1 MSFSPRCRA
10 LVYASL
16 LASFLVVVWGGIV
29 RVTGSGLGCP
39 DWPLCHGQFLP
50 SLDPA
55 TRIEWTHRFLAI
67 VSGLTVATMVVWT
80 LVAYRSDRRVLA
92 LAIAVAVLYPLQAV
106 LGAITVVLELPPEWV
121 TFHLANA
128 ELLLA
133 ALTILAVIVRWPK
146 IARERAPGWTW
157 LAVAAAAGTF
167 VLLVSGAYVRGAN
180 ATTAC
185 LNWPLC
191 GAPASMPPELLN
203 TTVNRFVPSIDF
215 PTNGAA
221 AIAMLHRY
229 IAAGVGVVVLLACI
243 EAWRHRRDAPG
254 LGPLAIGTAVI
265 FIVQVAIGAANPL
278 SGFSPWALG
287 AHPAV
292 ASLLWCSVIGL
303 AAVAWRPASQQG
315 ALVRDLIALTK
326 PAIMSL
332 LLLTALGGMFLAAHG
347 IPPFGI
353 LAATLIGGAAA
364 SGGAA
369 SLNHY
374 FDRDIDERMRRTRH
388 RPLPAHRVPT
398 GVAVWWGIAL
408 NVIAFVVLVVFANL
422 LAATLALAGTVFYI
436 LVYTVWLKRS
446 TAQNIVIGGA
456 AGAIPPLVGWAA
468 VTGSLDLSAWLLFAI
483 VFFWTPAHFWALALL
498 IRDDYERAGVPM
510 LPVVRGDEATAW
522 NILAYAASL
531 LPLTLLLFIIGGLG
545 YVYLAVAVIL
555 GGLFIAYAFRLLR
568 SGAAG
573 RRAMARAVY
582 LYSLLYLALLFVAI
596 MVDSTLRL

>member
-1 MSFSPRCRA
+1 MTFSPRYRA

-16 LASFLVVVWGGIV
+16 AASFLVVVWGGVV

-55 TRIEWTHRFLAI
+55 TRIEWFHRFLAI
-67 VSGLTVATMVVWT
+67 AGGMTVAAVVLWS
-80 LVAYRSDRRVLA
+80 LIVYRADRRILT
-92 LAIAVAVLYPLQAV
+92 LAIVAAILYPLQAV
-106 LGAITVVLELPPEWV
+106 LGAITVVLELSPEWV
-121 TFHLANA
+121 TVHLANA

-133 ALTILAVIVRWPK
+133 TLTIFAVVVRWPNVGPVPS
-146 IARERAPGWTW
+146 AGWTW
-157 LAVAAAAGTF
+157 LALGAAVGTF
-167 VLLVSGAYVRGAN
+167 VLMVSGAYVRGTD

-185 LNWPLC
+185 LGWPLC
-191 GAPASMPPELLN
+191 GDVAFPSLGAP
-203 TTVNRFVPSIDF
+203 
-215 PTNGAA
+215 

-229 IAAGVGVVVLLACI
+229 IAAMVGLLVFAACI

-254 LGPLAIGTAVI
+254 LGPLAIATGLI
-265 FIVQVAIGAANPL
+265 FIAQIAIGAANPL
-278 SGFSPWALG
+278 TGFSPWAVG

-292 ASLLWCSVIGL
+292 ASLLWCSVVAL
-303 AAVAWRPASQQG
+303 AAVAWRPATRQG
-315 ALVRDLIALTK
+315 ALVRDLVALTK

-332 LLLTALGGMFLAAHG
+332 LLLTALGGMFLAQRG
-347 IPPFGI
+347 VPPFGL

-374 FDRDIDERMRRTRH
+374 FDRDLDKQMRRTRK
-388 RPLPAHRVPT
+388 RPLPAHRISNA
-398 GVAVWWGIAL
+398 VAIWWGIAL
-408 NVIAFVVLVVFANL
+408 NATAFVVLAVFTNL
-422 LAATLALAGTVFYI
+422 LAAALAIGGTVFYI
-436 LVYTVWLKRS
+436 LVYTIWLKRS

-468 VTGSLDLSAWLLFAI
+468 ITGSLDLAAWLLFAI
-483 VFFWTPAHFWALALL
+483 IFFWTPAHFWALALL

-531 LPLTLLLFIIGGLG
+531 LPLTVLLFIIGGLG
-545 YVYLAVAVIL
+545 YVYLAAAIIL
-555 GGLFIAYAFRLLR
+555 GALFIGYAFRLLR
-568 SGAAG
+568 SGVVR

>member
-1 MSFSPRCRA
+1 MSFSPRYRA
-10 LVYASL
+10 LVYTSL
-16 LASFLVVVWGGIV
+16 VASFLVVVWGGVV

-67 VSGLTVATMVVWT
+67 ASGLTVAATVLWT
-80 LVAYRSDRRVLA
+80 LASYRADRRVLW

-121 TFHLANA
+121 TVHLANA

-133 ALTILAVIVRWPK
+133 ALTILAVIVRWPGVGR
-146 IARERAPGWTW
+146 IPSAGWTW
-157 LAVAAAAGTF
+157 LAVAAAVGTF
-167 VLLVSGAYVRGAN
+167 VLLLSGAYVRGAN

-185 LNWPLC
+185 SWWPLC
-191 GAPASMPPELLN
+191 NEPG
-203 TTVNRFVPSIDF
+203 VPIL
-215 PTNGAA
+215 
-221 AIAMLHRY
+221 AILTAGPGVAMLHRY
-229 IAAGVGVVVLLACI
+229 VAAIVGVIVVVACT

-254 LGPLAIGTAVI
+254 LGTLAIATGVI
-265 FIVQVAIGAANPL
+265 FFAQIAIGAANPL
-278 SGFSPWALG
+278 TGFSPWALG

-292 ASLLWCSVIGL
+292 ASLLWCSVVAL
-303 AAVAWRPASQQG
+303 TAVAWRPSSSQG
-315 ALVRDLIALTK
+315 ALVRDLVSLTK

-332 LLLTALGGMFLAAHG
+332 LLLTALGGMFLAARG
-347 IPPFGI
+347 VPPFGV

-364 SGGAA
+364 SGGAS

-388 RPLPAHRVPT
+388 RPLPAHRVST
-398 GVAVWWGIAL
+398 AVAVWWGVAL
-408 NVIAFVVLVVFANL
+408 NSFAFVVLAVFTNL
-422 LAATLALAGTVFYI
+422 LAAALAIGGTLFYI
-436 LVYTVWLKRS
+436 LVYTLWLKRT

-468 VTGSLDLSAWLLFAI
+468 ITGSLDLSAWLLFAI
-483 VFFWTPAHFWALALL
+483 IFFWTPAHFWALALL

-522 NILAYAASL
+522 SILAYAASL
-531 LPLTLLLFIIGGLG
+531 LPLTLLLFIAGGLG
-545 YVYLAVAVIL
+545 YVYLAAAIIL
-555 GGLFIAYAFRLLR
+555 GALFIAYAFRLLR
-568 SGAAG
+568 SGTVH

>member
-1 MSFSPRCRA
+1 MTFSPRYRA

-16 LASFLVVVWGGIV
+16 AASFLVVVWGGVV

-55 TRIEWTHRFLAI
+55 TRIEWFHRL
-67 VSGLTVATMVVWT
+67 
-80 LVAYRSDRRVLA
+80 
-92 LAIAVAVLYPLQAV
+92 LAIAGGVTVAAVVLSSLIVYRTDRRILTLAVIAAVLYPLQAV
-106 LGAITVVLELPPEWV
+106 LGAITVILELSPEWV
-121 TFHLANA
+121 TVHLANA

-133 ALTILAVIVRWPK
+133 TLTVLAVVVRWPSVGRTQS
-146 IARERAPGWTW
+146 AGWTW
-157 LAVAAAAGTF
+157 LAVAAAVGTF
-167 VLLVSGAYVRGAN
+167 VLLLSGAYVRGAN
-180 ATTAC
+180 ATMTC
-185 LNWPLC
+185 FSWPLC
-191 GAPASMPPELLN
+191 GAIAQTNLPILYAP
-203 TTVNRFVPSIDF
+203 RIDF
-215 PTNGAA
+215 PTEGLP

-229 IAAGVGVVVLLACI
+229 IAAGVGVVVVLACV

-254 LGPLAIGTAVI
+254 LGPLALATVAI
-265 FIVQVAIGAANPL
+265 FLAEVAIGAANPL
-278 SGFSPWALG
+278 TGWAPWAIG

-292 ASLLWCSVIGL
+292 ASLLWCSVVGL
-303 AAVAWRPASQQG
+303 AAVAWRPAARQ
-315 ALVRDLIALTK
+315 AVFVRDLVSLTK

-332 LLLTALGGMFLAAHG
+332 LLLTALGGMFLAERG
-347 IPPFGI
+347 VPPFGL

-374 FDRDIDERMRRTRH
+374 FDRDIDERMRRTRK
-388 RPLPAHRVPT
+388 RPLPAHRIST
-398 GVAVWWGIAL
+398 SVAIWWGIAL
-408 NVIAFVVLVVFANL
+408 NVVAFVVLAVFTNL
-422 LAATLALAGTVFYI
+422 VAASLAIGGTVFYI
-436 LVYTVWLKRS
+436 LVYTIWLKRS

-468 VTGSLDLSAWLLFAI
+468 ITGSLDLAAWLLFAI
-483 VFFWTPAHFWALALL
+483 IFFWTPAHFWALALL
-498 IRDDYERAGVPM
+498 IRDDYERAGIPM

-545 YVYLAVAVIL
+545 YVYLAAAIIL
-555 GGLFIAYAFRLLR
+555 GALFIGYAFRLLR
-568 SGAAG
+568 SGAVR

>member
-1 MSFSPRCRA
+1 VSFSRRYRA

-16 LASFLVVVWGGIV
+16 FASFLVVVWGGVV

-50 SLDPA
+50 SLDPS
-55 TRIEWTHRFLAI
+55 TRIEWFHRFLAI
-67 VSGLTVATMVVWT
+67 AGGVTVAAVVLWS
-80 LVAYRSDRRVLA
+80 LIVYRADRRILTLA
-92 LAIAVAVLYPLQAV
+92 VIAAVLYPLQAV

-121 TFHLANA
+121 TVHLANA

-133 ALTILAVIVRWPK
+133 TLTVLAVVVRWPS
-146 IARERAPGWTW
+146 IARAQTAGWTW
-157 LAVAAAAGTF
+157 LAVAAAVGTF
-167 VLLVSGAYVRGAN
+167 VLLLSGAYVRGAD

-185 LNWPLC
+185 LGWPLC
-191 GAPASMPPELLN
+191 GAIADVPAGYRPL
-203 TTVNRFVPSIDF
+203 FVPRIDF
-215 PTNGAA
+215 PTTGTA
-221 AIAMLHRY
+221 AIALLHRY
-229 IAAGVGVVVLLACI
+229 VAAIVGVIVIAACI

-254 LGPLAIGTAVI
+254 LGPLAIATCVI
-265 FIVQVAIGAANPL
+265 FVAQIAIGAANPL
-278 SGFSPWALG
+278 TNFSPWALA
-287 AHPAV
+287 AHPAA
-292 ASLLWCSVIGL
+292 ASLLWCSVVGL
-303 AAVAWRPASQQG
+303 AAVAWRPTSRQG

-347 IPPFGI
+347 VPPFGI

-374 FDRDIDERMRRTRH
+374 FDRDIDERMRRTRQ
-388 RPLPAHRVPT
+388 RPLPAHRIST
-398 GVAVWWGIAL
+398 RVAVVWGIGL
-408 NVIAFVVLVVFANL
+408 NAIAFIVLAVFANL
-422 LAATLALAGTVFYI
+422 LAATLALAGTLFYI
-436 LVYTVWLKRS
+436 LVYTVWLKRT

-468 VTGSLDLSAWLLFAI
+468 ITGSLDLAAWLLFAI
-483 VFFWTPAHFWALALL
+483 IFFWTPAHFWALALL

-510 LPVVRGDEATAW
+510 LPVVRGDEVTAW

-531 LPLTLLLFIIGGLG
+531 LPLTVLLFIIGGLG
-545 YVYLAVAVIL
+545 YVYLAVAIVL
-555 GGLFIAYAFRLLR
+555 GAIFIAYAFRLLR
-568 SGAAG
+568 SGAVR

>member
-1 MSFSPRCRA
+1 MTFSPRYRA

-67 VSGLTVATMVVWT
+67 VSGLTVAAMVAWT
-80 LVAYRSDRRVLA
+80 FVAYRSDRRALVLA
-92 LAIAVAVLYPLQAV
+92 VAVAVLYPLQAV

-121 TFHLANA
+121 TVHLANA

-133 ALTILAVIVRWPK
+133 ALTILAVVVRWPASLP
-146 IARERAPGWTW
+146 ARASGWTW
-157 LAVAAAAGTF
+157 LAIAAVVGTF
-167 VLLVSGAYVRGAN
+167 VLLVSGAYVRGAD
-180 ATTAC
+180 ATAAC
-185 LNWPLC
+185 PGWPLC
-191 GAPASMPPELLN
+191 GAIPDLPVGYRP
-203 TTVNRFVPSIDF
+203 VFVPRIDL
-215 PTNGAA
+215 PSTGAP

-229 IAAGVGVVVLLACI
+229 IAAIVGVIVVVACV

-254 LGPLAIGTAVI
+254 LGPLAIATVAIFTA
-265 FIVQVAIGAANPL
+265 QVAIGAANPL
-278 SGFSPWALG
+278 TQFSPWALG

-292 ASLLWCSVIGL
+292 ASLLWCSVVGL
-303 AAVAWRPASQQG
+303 AAVAWRPASRQR
-315 ALVRDLIALTK
+315 ALVGDLIALTK

-332 LLLTALGGMFLAAHG
+332 LLLTALGGMFLAERG
-347 IPPFGI
+347 VPPFGL

-388 RPLPAHRVPT
+388 RPLPSHRVST

-408 NVIAFVVLVVFANL
+408 NVIAFVVLAVFANL

-436 LVYTVWLKRS
+436 LVYTIWLKRS

-468 VTGSLDLSAWLLFAI
+468 ITGSLDLSAWLLFAI

-510 LPVVRGDEATAW
+510 LPVVRGEEATAW

>member
-1 MSFSPRCRA
+1 VTFSPRYRA

-16 LASFLVVVWGGIV
+16 AASFLVVVWGGVV

-55 TRIEWTHRFLAI
+55 TRIEWFHRLLAI
-67 VSGLTVATMVVWT
+67 AGGLTVAAVVLWS
-80 LVAYRSDRRVLA
+80 LIVYRADRRILTLA
-92 LAIAVAVLYPLQAV
+92 VIAAILYPLQAV
-106 LGAITVVLELPPEWV
+106 LGAITVILELSPEWV
-121 TFHLANA
+121 TVHLANA

-133 ALTILAVIVRWPK
+133 TLTILAVVVRWPT
-146 IARERAPGWTW
+146 IARASTAGWTW
-157 LAVAAAAGTF
+157 LALAAAVGTF
-167 VLLVSGAYVRGAN
+167 VLMLSGAYVRGAD

-185 LNWPLC
+185 LGWPLC
-191 GAPASMPPELLN
+191 GDLA
-203 TTVNRFVPSIDF
+203 F
-215 PTNGAA
+215 PTLGAP
-221 AIAMLHRY
+221 AIAMAHR
-229 IAAGVGVVVLLACI
+229 IVAAAVGVLVIAACI

-254 LGPLAIGTAVI
+254 LGPLAIATGVI
-265 FIVQVAIGAANPL
+265 FIAQIAIGAANPL
-278 SGFSPWALG
+278 TQFSPWALG
-287 AHPAV
+287 AHPAI
-292 ASLLWCSVIGL
+292 ASLLWCSVVGL
-303 AAVAWRPASQQG
+303 AAVAWRPASRQG

-332 LLLTALGGMFLAAHG
+332 LLLTALGGMFLAERG
-347 IPPFGI
+347 VPPFGL

-374 FDRDIDERMRRTRH
+374 FDRDIDERMRRTRK
-388 RPLPAHRVPT
+388 RPLPARRVST
-398 GVAVWWGIAL
+398 SVAIWWGIAL
-408 NVIAFVVLVVFANL
+408 NVVAFIVLAVFANL
-422 LAATLALAGTVFYI
+422 LAALLALGGTVFYI
-436 LVYTVWLKRS
+436 LVYTIWLKRS

-468 VTGSLDLSAWLLFAI
+468 ITGSLDLAAWLLFAI
-483 VFFWTPAHFWALALL
+483 IFFWTPAHFWALALL

-545 YVYLAVAVIL
+545 YVYLAAAIVL
-555 GGLFIAYAFRLLR
+555 GALFIGYAFRLLR
-568 SGAAG
+568 SGAIR

>member
-1 MSFSPRCRA
+1 MSFSPRYRA

-16 LASFLVVVWGGIV
+16 AASFLVVVWGGVV

-50 SLDPA
+50 SLDTA
-55 TRIEWTHRFLAI
+55 TRIEWFHRFLAI
-67 VSGLTVATMVVWT
+67 AGGVAVAAVVLWS
-80 LVAYRSDRRVLA
+80 LVFYRADRRILT
-92 LAIAVAVLYPLQAV
+92 LAIVAAILYPLQAV

-121 TFHLANA
+121 TVHLANA

-133 ALTILAVIVRWPK
+133 TLTILAVVVRWPNVGRTES
-146 IARERAPGWTW
+146 AGWTW
-157 LAVAAAAGTF
+157 LAVAAAVGTF
-167 VLLVSGAYVRGAN
+167 VLLLSGAYLRGAN
-180 ATTAC
+180 ATMAC
-185 LNWPLC
+185 FSWPLC
-191 GAPASMPPELLN
+191 GAIAQVNVPILLA
-203 TTVNRFVPSIDF
+203 TRIDF
-215 PTNGAA
+215 PTEGLP

-229 IAAGVGVVVLLACI
+229 IAAGVGVVVVLACI
-243 EAWRHRRDAPG
+243 DAWRHRRDAPG
-254 LGPLAIGTAVI
+254 LGPLAIATAVI
-265 FIVQVAIGAANPL
+265 FVAQVAIGAANPL
-278 SGFSPWALG
+278 TGWAPWAVG

-292 ASLLWCSVIGL
+292 ASLLWCSVVGL
-303 AAVAWRPASQQG
+303 AAVAWRPASRQG

-332 LLLTALGGMFLAAHG
+332 LLLTALGGMFLAERG
-347 IPPFGI
+347 VPPFGL

-374 FDRDIDERMRRTRH
+374 FDRDIDERMRRTRK
-388 RPLPAHRVPT
+388 RPLPAHRIS
-398 GVAVWWGIAL
+398 GSVAIWWGIAL
-408 NVIAFVVLVVFANL
+408 NAIAFVVLAVFTNL
-422 LAATLALAGTVFYI
+422 LAAALAIGGTVFYI
-436 LVYTVWLKRS
+436 LVYTIWLKRS
-446 TAQNIVIGGA
+446 TTQNIVIGGA

-468 VTGSLDLSAWLLFAI
+468 VTGSLDLAAWLLFAI
-483 VFFWTPAHFWALALL
+483 IFFWTPAHFWALALL

-510 LPVVRGDEATAW
+510 LPVVRGDEATTW

-545 YVYLAVAVIL
+545 YVYLAAAIIL
-555 GGLFIAYAFRLLR
+555 GALFIGYAFRLLR
-568 SGAAG
+568 SGAIR
-573 RRAMARAVY
+573 RRAMARSVY